1 MNIVFNPHKKLH
13 KDLYKQID
21 MLSELINSKKYEYKK
36 ELENYQLLNMKVNVD
51 ADHNLSDLMDKDP
64 LTYAKFVGTDTGIY
78 DPNIKTLKQTINDFQ
93 YFIDTL
99 TELKIKIP
107 VK

>member
-1 MNIVFNPHKKLH
+1 MQITLSTNQHKNLH
-13 KDLYKQID
+13 IDLYKQID

-36 ELENYQLLNMKVNVD
+36 ELENYQLLNMKINQD
-51 ADHNLSDLMDKDP
+51 GMQFNE
-64 LTYAKFVGTDTGIY
+64 GGIY

>member
-1 MNIVFNPHKKLH
+1 MQITLSTNQHKQLH
-13 KDLYKQID
+13 IDLYKQID
-21 MLSELINSKKYEYKK
+21 MLSELINSKKYECKK
-36 ELENYQLLNMKVNVD
+36 ELENYQLLNMKINHE
-51 ADHNLSDLMDKDP
+51 A
-64 LTYAKFVGTDTGIY
+64 GIY

-93 YFIDTL
+93 YIIDTL